1 MKTGF
6 FCDQIIDPQKMLQKT
21 TTLLDNFSSKIG
33 LSLPAEMLQEES
45 LTLELTD
52 NLTIQFEE
60 DLDGSLLWMSIP
72 LFRLASA
79 EMDEKVIELLKKL
92 FPYRRESDARLLL
105 EPELGQLLLASR
117 FILSTSEEELV
128 MVHALEEQVRQL
140 IRLAQQLLKP

>member
-1 MKTGF
+1 
-6 FCDQIIDPQKMLQKT
+6 MLQKT

-52 NLTIQFEE
+52 DLTVQFEE

-72 LFRLASA
+72 LFTLASA

-105 EPELGQLLLASR
+105 EPERGQLLLASR
-117 FILSTSEEELV
+117 FILSTLEEELV

>member
-72 LFRLASA
+72 LFTLASA
-79 EMDEKVIELLKKL
+79 EMDERVIELLKKL

>member
-1 MKTGF
+1 MIGSF
-6 FCDQIIDPQKMLQKT
+6 MLQKT
-21 TTLLDNFSSKIG
+21 TALLDNFSSKIG

-45 LTLELTD
+45 LALELTD
-52 NLTIQFEE
+52 DLTLQFEE
-60 DLDGSLLWMSIP
+60 DLGGSLLWMSIP
-72 LFRLASA
+72 LFTLASA

-105 EPELGQLLLASR
+105 EPERGQLLLASR
-117 FILSTSEEELV
+117 FLLSTSEEEVV

>member
-1 MKTGF
+1 
-6 FCDQIIDPQKMLQKT
+6 MLQKT

-52 NLTIQFEE
+52 DLTIQFEE
-60 DLDGSLLWMSIP
+60 DLGGSLLWMSIP
-72 LFRLASA
+72 LFSLARA
-79 EMDEKVIELLKKL
+79 EMDEKVIEFLKKL

-105 EPELGQLLLASR
+105 EPERGQLLLASR
-117 FILSTSEEELV
+117 FLLSTSEEEVV

>member
-1 MKTGF
+1 MIGSF
-6 FCDQIIDPQKMLQKT
+6 MLQKT

-52 NLTIQFEE
+52 DLTIQFEE
-60 DLDGSLLWMSIP
+60 DLGGSLLWMSIP
-72 LFRLASA
+72 LFSLASA
-79 EMDEKVIELLKKL
+79 EMDEKVIEFLKKL

-105 EPELGQLLLASR
+105 EPERGQLLLASR
-117 FILSTSEEELV
+117 FLLSTSEEEVV

>member
-1 MKTGF
+1 
-6 FCDQIIDPQKMLQKT
+6 MLQKT

-60 DLDGSLLWMSIP
+60 DLEGSLLWMSVP
-72 LFRLASA
+72 LLTLASA
-79 EMDEKVIELLKKL
+79 EMDEKVIEFLKKL

-105 EPELGQLLLASR
+105 EPERSQLLLASR
-117 FILSTSEEELV
+117 FLLSTSEEELV
-128 MVHALEEQVRQL
+128 MVHSLEEQVRQL

>member
-1 MKTGF
+1 
-6 FCDQIIDPQKMLQKT
+6 MLQKT

-52 NLTIQFEE
+52 DLTIQFEE
-60 DLDGSLLWMSIP
+60 DLGGSLLWMSIP
-72 LFRLASA
+72 LFSLASA
-79 EMDEKVIELLKKL
+79 EMDEKVIEFLKKL

-105 EPELGQLLLASR
+105 EPERGQLLLASR
-117 FILSTSEEELV
+117 FLLSTSEEEVV

>member
-1 MKTGF
+1 
-6 FCDQIIDPQKMLQKT
+6 MLQKT
-21 TTLLDNFSSKIG
+21 TALLDNFSSKIG

-45 LTLELTD
+45 LALELTD
-52 NLTIQFEE
+52 DLTLQFEE
-60 DLDGSLLWMSIP
+60 DLGGSLLWMSIP
-72 LFRLASA
+72 LFTLASA

-105 EPELGQLLLASR
+105 EPERGQLLLASR
-117 FILSTSEEELV
+117 FLLSTSEEEVV

>member
-1 MKTGF
+1 
-6 FCDQIIDPQKMLQKT
+6 MLQKT

-52 NLTIQFEE
+52 DLTIQFEE
-60 DLDGSLLWMSIP
+60 DLGGSLLWMSIP
-72 LFRLASA
+72 LFSLASA

-105 EPELGQLLLASR
+105 EPERGQLLLASR
-117 FILSTSEEELV
+117 FILSTAEEEVV
-128 MVHALEEQVRQL
+128 MVHSLEEQVRQL

>member
-1 MKTGF
+1 
-6 FCDQIIDPQKMLQKT
+6 MLQKT

-45 LTLELTD
+45 LALELTD

-72 LFRLASA
+72 LFTLASV
-79 EMDEKVIELLKKL
+79 EMGEKAIEFLKKL

-105 EPELGQLLLASR
+105 EPERSQLLLASR
-117 FILSTSEEELV
+117 FLLSTAEEEVV
-128 MVHALEEQVRQL
+128 MVHSLEEQVRQL
-140 IRLAQQLLKP
+140 VRLAQELLKS

>member
-1 MKTGF
+1 
-6 FCDQIIDPQKMLQKT
+6 MLQKT

-52 NLTIQFEE
+52 DLTIQFEE
-60 DLDGSLLWMSIP
+60 DLGGSLLWMNIP
-72 LFRLASA
+72 LFTLAGT

-105 EPELGQLLLASR
+105 EPERGQLVLASR
-117 FILSTSEEELV
+117 FIFSTSEEELV

-140 IRLAQQLLKP
+140 IWLAQQLLKP

>member
-6 FCDQIIDPQKMLQKT
+6 FCDQIIDPQKMLPKT

-72 LFRLASA
+72 LFMLASA

>member
-1 MKTGF
+1 
-6 FCDQIIDPQKMLQKT
+6 MLPKT

-52 NLTIQFEE
+52 NLTVQFEE

-72 LFRLASA
+72 LFTLASA

-105 EPELGQLLLASR
+105 EPERGQLLLASR
-117 FILSTSEEELV
+117 FILSTSEEQLV

>member
-1 MKTGF
+1 
-6 FCDQIIDPQKMLQKT
+6 MLQKT

-52 NLTIQFEE
+52 DLTIQFEE
-60 DLDGSLLWMSIP
+60 DLGGSLLWMSIH
-72 LFRLASA
+72 LFSLARA
-79 EMDEKVIELLKKL
+79 EMDEKVIEFLKKL

-105 EPELGQLLLASR
+105 EPERGQLLLASR
-117 FILSTSEEELV
+117 FLLSTSEEEVV

>member
-1 MKTGF
+1 
-6 FCDQIIDPQKMLQKT
+6 MLQKT

-52 NLTIQFEE
+52 DLTVQFEE

-72 LFRLASA
+72 LFTLASA

-105 EPELGQLLLASR
+105 EPERGQLLLASR
-117 FILSTSEEELV
+117 FILSTLEEELV
-128 MVHALEEQVRQL
+128 MVHSLEEQVRQL